1 MNIVLWILQV
11 LLAAVFVWHGWLMIS
26 PPAELAPIMNAQYA
40 TWFRLLIGVAELMAA
55 LGLILPGLTRILPW
69 LTTWAAAGLMIVM
82 ASATVYHLTRGE
94 VASAI
99 TGFVLFLIITFV
111 AYMRWQVR
119 PLPARQPA

>member
-1 MNIVLWILQV
+1 MNIVLWTLQA

-26 PPAELAPIMNAQYA
+26 PPTEMVPILNAQFA
-40 TWFRLLIGVAELMAA
+40 TWFRLFIGVAELMAA
-55 LGLILPGLTRILPW
+55 VGLILPGLTRVLPR
-69 LTTWAAAGLMIVM
+69 LTTLAATGLMIVM

-119 PLPARQPA
+119 PLPSRQPA

>member
-1 MNIVLWILQV
+1 MNIVLWTLQV

-26 PPAELAPIMNAQYA
+26 PPTEMVPILNAQFA
-40 TWFRLLIGVAELMAA
+40 TWFRLFIGVAELMAA
-55 LGLILPGLTRILPW
+55 VGLILPGLTRILPR
-69 LTTWAAAGLMIVM
+69 LTTLAAAGLMIVM

-119 PLPARQPA
+119 PLPSRQPA